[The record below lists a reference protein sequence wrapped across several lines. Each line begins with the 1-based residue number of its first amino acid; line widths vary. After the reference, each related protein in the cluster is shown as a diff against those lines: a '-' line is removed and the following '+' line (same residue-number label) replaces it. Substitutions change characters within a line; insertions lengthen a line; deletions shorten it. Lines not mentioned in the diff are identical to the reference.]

1 MLLLYVVSSLGK
13 MSSQHKIG
21 FRFKIGLSAFLF
33 SSKKIILI
41 GFKGFRLSGFIA
53 EKTKNTNNMI
63 LCKKC
68 GYHVPVNEI
77 CGTKKEIDMC
87 QNRK

>member
-1 MLLLYVVSSLGK
+1 MKFIIPIIALVVLYFIV
-13 MSSQHKIG
+13 KIA
-21 FRFKIGLSAFLF
+21 KSA
-33 SSKKIILI
+33 K
-41 GFKGFRLSGFIA
+41 

-77 CGTKKEIDMC
+77 CGTEKEIDMC
-87 QNRK
+87 PNRK

>member
-1 MLLLYVVSSLGK
+1 MKFIIPIIALVALYFIV
-13 MSSQHKIG
+13 KIAN
-21 FRFKIGLSAFLF
+21 SA
-33 SSKKIILI
+33 K
-41 GFKGFRLSGFIA
+41 

-87 QNRK
+87 PNRK

>member
-1 MLLLYVVSSLGK
+1 MKLIIAIITLVALYFIV
-13 MSSQHKIG
+13 KIAMG
-21 FRFKIGLSAFLF
+21 AK
-33 SSKKIILI
+33 
-41 GFKGFRLSGFIA
+41 

-68 GYHVPVNEI
+68 GYHVPLNKL

-87 QNRK
+87 PNKK

>member
-1 MLLLYVVSSLGK
+1 MKFIIIIITVIVLYFIV
-13 MSSQHKIG
+13 KIT
-21 FRFKIGLSAFLF
+21 KSA
-33 SSKKIILI
+33 K
-41 GFKGFRLSGFIA
+41 

-68 GYHVPVNEI
+68 GYHVPLNKL

-87 QNRK
+87 PNKK

>member
-1 MLLLYVVSSLGK
+1 MKFIIIIITLVALYFIV
-13 MSSQHKIG
+13 KIA
-21 FRFKIGLSAFLF
+21 KSA
-33 SSKKIILI
+33 K
-41 GFKGFRLSGFIA
+41 

-68 GYHVPVNEI
+68 GYHVPLDEI

-87 QNRK
+87 SNRK

>member
-1 MLLLYVVSSLGK
+1 MKL
-13 MSSQHKIG
+13 
-21 FRFKIGLSAFLF
+21 
-33 SSKKIILI
+33 ILI
-41 GFKGFRLSGFIA
+41 IITVIVLYFIVKITKSVK

-68 GYHVPVNEI
+68 GYHVPVNKL

-87 QNRK
+87 PNKK

>member
-1 MLLLYVVSSLGK
+1 MKFLIIIITLIALYFIVKSAKSLK
-13 MSSQHKIG
+13 
-21 FRFKIGLSAFLF
+21 
-33 SSKKIILI
+33 
-41 GFKGFRLSGFIA
+41 

-68 GYHVPVNEI
+68 GYHVPVNKL

-87 QNRK
+87 PNKK

>member
-1 MLLLYVVSSLGK
+1 MKFVIIIITVVALY
-13 MSSQHKIG
+13 
-21 FRFKIGLSAFLF
+21 
-33 SSKKIILI
+33 
-41 GFKGFRLSGFIA
+41 FIVKNA
-53 EKTKNTNNMI
+53 KSIKEKTKNANNMI

-87 QNRK
+87 PNRK